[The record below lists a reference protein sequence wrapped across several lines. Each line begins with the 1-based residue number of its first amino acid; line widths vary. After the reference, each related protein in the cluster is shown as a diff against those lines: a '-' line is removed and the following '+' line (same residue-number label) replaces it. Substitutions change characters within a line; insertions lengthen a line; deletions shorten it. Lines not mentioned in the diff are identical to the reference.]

1 MAVTQAIEYTSLS
14 SGQVVGT
21 TQHRFL
27 LKEHSGNSLL
37 GQRWQAQD
45 LSVQG
50 KPIVSLEFISPYLI
64 SDSKALETLKRAVA
78 VGKKLRHK
86 HLAIHYG
93 YFQSE
98 NQPGFVA
105 SERLDNTT
113 LADLLR
119 EKKTKALNDNQLKG
133 LLLQIATALDV
144 AYGALHVT
152 HGGLCPA
159 NVHINRGSGVKLSG
173 YATQPLHGK
182 LPKNRHHTHRAEV
195 YQAPETH
202 SAQPSNRACDIFS
215 LACIAYEVLTGHPP
229 FANTREPSQCDPARL
244 SQPKQLTDQQW
255 LSLQAALSGVPA
267 ARPSNALSLI
277 RDLFKADEEQSDT
290 AEQTGQASATEEH
303 PAPDAEVETQRSTR
317 LSAEDLAPEQ
327 PEDQS
332 TVSEQEQKAPKA
344 PLVQSKR
351 KLIPLFT
358 FILGLILGYG
368 LSLALSIPD
377 EPQNTEIATAPDTA
391 VAAPDPQSAENAL
404 VAESDSS
411 QGSVQPA
418 VIEPTLESD
427 TTNLSDGAT
436 AFMTAAQL
444 TGEQAP
450 RTLLFRDQIR
460 GDLYGPDMVA
470 LPAGDFLMGDNH
482 KLGDDNEYPV
492 HRVTIKQPYALSRYE
507 VTFAQYDAFARATRR
522 DLPSD
527 EGWGRGNRPVI
538 NVSWR
543 DAQAYVQWL
552 SRETDQPYRLPT
564 EAEWEYAA
572 RAGTQSAFSWGNKP
586 AVGFAVCDEC
596 GSDWDGSQTAP
607 VGALQPNP
615 WGLYDMAGNV
625 SEWVED
631 CYAADYSGAPVNG
644 SAYQGDGCSDRVM
657 RGGSWFDIMRLM
669 RPAARYRHPANASQN
684 DWGFRVALDL
694 PEEFIKETS
703 E

>member
-1 MAVTQAIEYTSLS
+1 MAVTQAIEYSSLS

-21 TQHRFL
+21 AQHRFL
-27 LKEHSGNSLL
+27 LKEHSGDSLL
-37 GQRWQAQD
+37 GQHWQAQD

-50 KPIVSLEFISPYLI
+50 KPIVSLEFIAPQLI
-64 SDSKALETLKRAVA
+64 RDSKALETLKRAVA

-86 HLAIHYG
+86 HLAVQHG
-93 YFQSE
+93 FFQNE

-113 LADLLR
+113 LADLLK
-119 EKKTKALNDNQLKG
+119 EKKTKALNNNQLKG

-144 AYGALHVT
+144 AYGAHHVT
-152 HGGLCPA
+152 HGALCPA

-173 YATQPLHGK
+173 YATQALHGK
-182 LPKNRHHTHRAEV
+182 LTKDRHHTLRAEI

-202 SAQPSNRACDIFS
+202 RAQPFNRAADIFS

-229 FANTREPSQCDPARL
+229 FANTREPAQCDPTRL

-255 LSLQAALSGVPA
+255 HNLQTALSGEPA

-277 RDLFKADEEQSDT
+277 RDLFKPDEDEDKTDS
-290 AEQTGQASATEEH
+290 ARPSEPAATEPP
-303 PAPDAEVETQRSTR
+303 PAAVEPDTQSAAR
-317 LSAEDLAPEQ
+317 LRDEDLAPEP
-327 PEDQS
+327 PEKQS
-332 TVSEQEQKAPKA
+332 EDSDAQQTSAQSEPKQ
-344 PLVQSKR
+344 LKR
-351 KLIPLFT
+351 KLVPLLT
-358 FILGLILGYG
+358 FILGLVLGYG
-368 LSLALSIPD
+368 LSLVLTSSDQPTITNLT
-377 EPQNTEIATAPDTA
+377 NTPTTSENDT
-391 VAAPDPQSAENAL
+391 
-404 VAESDSS
+404 VAEADSS
-411 QGSVQPA
+411 QDSVQPA
-418 VIEPTLESD
+418 VIKPTLESD
-427 TTNLSDGAT
+427 TNNLSDSAAT
-436 AFMTAAQL
+436 FMTAAQL

-450 RTLLFRDQIR
+450 RALLFRDQIK

-470 LPAGDFLMGDNH
+470 LPAGDFQMGDNH

-492 HRVTIKQPYALSRYE
+492 HRVTINQPYALSRYE
-507 VTFAQYDAFARATRR
+507 VTFAQYDAFARATGRN
-522 DLPSD
+522 LPSD
-527 EGWGRGNRPVI
+527 EGWGRGSRPVI

-572 RAGTQSAFSWGNKP
+572 RAGTQTAFSWGNKP
-586 AVGFAVCDEC
+586 AMGFAVCDEC

-625 SEWVED
+625 SEWVAD
-631 CYAADYSGAPVNG
+631 CYASDYSGAPVNG

-694 PEEFIKETS
+694 PEEFIKENS